1 MEKGA
6 LVLVNYIGKNEDGEI
21 FDLTV
26 EEKAKEEGIYRDDIN
41 YQPIPV
47 LVGQKYVIE
56 GLDESIQEMEVGE
69 EKEVDIP
76 QEKAYGE
83 RESEEIETYPEK
95 EFQRQDVNPRPGE
108 ELMIGNRRGKVLTNN
123 SGRVKIDFN
132 HPLSGQDLTYEV
144 EVVEKIEEDEDKA
157 DKIFQH
163 VVGRGNYEINEG
175 NIQVEKTHSHDGH
188 THEIPD
194 EMKNRFKEQV
204 ENYTDLEVEFV
215 G

>member
-1 MEKGA
+1 MEKGE

-26 EEKAKEEGIYRDDIN
+26 EERAKEEGIHRDDIN

-47 LVGQKYVIE
+47 LVGEDYVIE
-56 GLDESIQEMEVGE
+56 GLDEAIQEMEVDD
-69 EKEVDIP
+69 EKEVEIP

-83 RESEEIETYPEK
+83 RDSEEIETYPEK

-123 SGRVKIDFN
+123 SGRVRIDFN

-144 EVVEKIEEDEDKA
+144 EVVEKVEDDEEKVS
-157 DKIFQH
+157 KIFQH
-163 VVGRGNYEINEG
+163 VVGQGDYEIDDG
-175 NIQVEKTHSHDGH
+175 VVKAEKVHSHDGH
-188 THEIPD
+188 THELPD
-194 EMKNRFKEQV
+194 EMKDRFQEQV
-204 ENYTDLEVEFV
+204 ENYTDFEVEFV
-215 G
+215 E